1 VTDLAELDFC
11 YLVTTGRITGKPHEI
26 EIWFA
31 LDDGIVYLLAGGGER
46 SDWVRN
52 IIARPTVTVR
62 IGDVERTTRA
72 RVVEPGT
79 DEDAVA
85 RRLLLEKYGPRDGS
99 DLTEWGRAS
108 LPVAI
113 DWSTERAE
121 GPR

>member
-1 VTDLAELDFC
+1 VTDLPELDFC
-11 YLVTTGRITGKPHEI
+11 YLVTTGRITGSPHEI

-31 LDDGIVYLLAGGGER
+31 LDDGIVYLLSGGGER

-52 IIARPTVTVR
+52 IIGSPNVTLR

-72 RVVEPGT
+72 RVVEPET

-85 RRLLLEKYGPRDGS
+85 RRLLLEKYGSRDSS
-99 DLTEWGRAS
+99 DLTEWGRTS

-113 DWSTERAE
+113 DWQMERSVY
-121 GPR
+121 PR

>member
-1 VTDLAELDFC
+1 MTDLAGLDFC
-11 YLVTTGRITGKPHEI
+11 YLATTGRITGDRHEI

-31 LDDGIVYLLAGGGER
+31 LEGETVYLLSGGAAR

-52 IIARPTVTVR
+52 IVASSTVTLR

-79 DEDAVA
+79 DEDAAA
-85 RRLLLEKYGPRDGS
+85 RRLVVEKYAPRDRS
-99 DLTEWGRAS
+99 DLTEWGRTS

-113 DWSTERAE
+113 DWAE
-121 GPR
+121 

>member
-1 VTDLAELDFC
+1 VSDLADLDFC
-11 YLVTTGRITGKPHEI
+11 YLGTTGRITGNRHEI

-31 LDDGIVYLLAGGGER
+31 LEGGTVYLLSCGGAR

-52 IIARPTVTVR
+52 IVASPTVTLR
-62 IGDVERTTRA
+62 IGDVEHTTRA

-85 RRLLLEKYGPRDGS
+85 RRLLVEKYRSRDRS
-99 DLTEWGRAS
+99 DLTEWGRTS

-113 DWSTERAE
+113 DW
-121 GPR
+121 PV